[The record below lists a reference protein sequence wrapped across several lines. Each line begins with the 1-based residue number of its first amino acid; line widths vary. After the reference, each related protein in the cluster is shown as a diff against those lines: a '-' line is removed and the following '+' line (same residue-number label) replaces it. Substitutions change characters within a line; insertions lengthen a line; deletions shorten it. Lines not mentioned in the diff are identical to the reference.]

1 MGQDDWAIVVG
12 IWAYP
17 DLGNLTGPENDA
29 NAFADWVRS
38 PTGGGVP
45 ENQIR
50 LVLSSDFA
58 PADSASRAEPTPGR
72 VEALFDELDDV
83 AQRNKDRM
91 EGLRVGRR
99 LYLYMAGHG
108 CAPILDESVLLMA
121 NATRRRAGY
130 HIPGKPWANWFYRAG
145 YFDEILLFMDCCREN
160 YPQAPLNLPSYI
172 DVTAPDAVDRG
183 RRFFAFGTKWSRL
196 ARERPMDDGTVR
208 GVFTVALL
216 EGLKGAAA
224 EPDGR
229 VTASSL
235 AGYLQTNMKTF
246 LTDVD
251 RADPGIPKA
260 PDMEL
265 RPVNGDDFV
274 IVTVTPPLLAP
285 PATQPVANGSSQSR
299 LMVTTGDVATEII
312 LVDGR
317 LHVIAHAAGELQG
330 DFDPGIYLIKIQ
342 AGETTREEYVT
353 LSPGEEVTKAFPRLA
368 FASSAPLA
376 DTALSNQQQREVVVA
391 QSRQPH
397 IRSGS
402 GSEICVVVRDS
413 VPPEQPVAEA
423 GTHPGQGLALL
434 SASGTTLVD
443 LGTQSWTDSSAG
455 SIGVCNVELD
465 PGIYKLSL
473 GTPDGGRL
481 EQIVVASPGWQTQV
495 FLLQRAHDANGG
507 APRIDLSG
515 AAVFMS
521 PLDRV
526 DRFDSER
533 PQNRLVELARQ
544 ALASRRQILSPRL
557 RETLGQNLDDP
568 MLGIFGGHLLLLD
581 PAPDLELL
589 RRIVGN
595 VRGMLVQAAHP
606 DVEALALRLEPS
618 AVTHVFEG
626 PPMLRRSWTLALEAS
641 VVRPELV
648 PVSSAASTI
657 ADRIWGEEPWLIWQS
672 PPESQSEVAFG
683 LPMAD
688 VAIEPN
694 QFHVALRRQLAP
706 QTRWSSATR
715 RSATPDFEFAVG
727 PADGDAP
734 SSAGRDG
741 EHAALAELDESEIRR
756 LVATLGVPRARL
768 EAMVAEGF

>member
-12 IWAYP
+12 IWTYP

-29 NAFADWVRS
+29 KAFADWVRL

-45 ENQIR
+45 EDHVR
-50 LVLSSDFA
+50 LILSSDFA
-58 PADSASRAEPTPGR
+58 SVDSASRAEPTPGR
-72 VEALFDELDDV
+72 VEALFDELDDI

-160 YPQAPLNLPSYI
+160 YPQAPLNVPSYI

-246 LTDVD
+246 LTETD

-260 PDMEL
+260 PDVQML
-265 RPVNGDDFV
+265 PAIGDDFV
-274 IVTVTPPLLAP
+274 IVTVAP
-285 PATQPVANGSSQSR
+285 PQPAPHGMQAAADGSAQSR
-299 LMVTTGDVATEII
+299 LTVTTGDVGSEII

-317 LHVIAHAAGELQG
+317 LHVIAHAGGELQG
-330 DFDPGIYLIKIQ
+330 DFAPGIYLIKIR
-342 AGETTREEYVT
+342 AGEATREEYVT
-353 LSPGEEVTKAFPRLA
+353 LTPGEEVTKAFPRLMV
-368 FASSAPLA
+368 ASSAPLV
-376 DTALSNQQQREVVVA
+376 DTAFSTQEHREIAIA
-391 QSRQPH
+391 QSRLPH
-397 IRSGS
+397 VKSGH
-402 GSEICVVVRDS
+402 GSEIYVVVRS
-413 VPPEQPVAEA
+413 LPPAGQPIAEA
-423 GTHPGQGLALL
+423 GVHPGQGLALL
-434 SASGTTLVD
+434 SAGGATLVD

-455 SIGVCNVELD
+455 PIAVCNVELD
-465 PGIYKLSL
+465 PGLYKLSL

-481 EQIVVASPGWQTQV
+481 EQVVVASPGWQTQV
-495 FLLQRAHDANGG
+495 FLQRAHHSNGEV
-507 APRIDLSG
+507 PRIDLSG
-515 AAVFMS
+515 AAVFMAS
-521 PLDRV
+521 LDRV
-526 DRFDSER
+526 DRFDPER
-533 PQNRLVELARQ
+533 SQNRLVELARQ
-544 ALASRRQILSPRL
+544 ALTSRRQILTPKL
-557 RETLGQNLDDP
+557 RELLGENQDDP

-581 PAPDLELL
+581 PEPDLDLL
-589 RRIVGN
+589 RLVVGN
-595 VRGMLVQAAHP
+595 VRGMIDQASHP
-606 DVEALALRLEPS
+606 DAEALALRLDPS
-618 AVTHVFEG
+618 AVTHVFEN

-641 VVRPELV
+641 VTCPELV
-648 PVSSAASTI
+648 PASSAASII
-657 ADRIWGEEPWLIWQS
+657 ADRIWGEEPWLIWQR
-672 PPESQSEVAFG
+672 PRQSQAEVAFG
-683 LPMAD
+683 LPMEDLA
-688 VAIEPN
+688 VEPD
-694 QFHVALRRQLAP
+694 QIHVALRRQLGP
-706 QTRWSSATR
+706 RSR
-715 RSATPDFEFAVG
+715 RSSTARRGSTADVEFAVG
-727 PADGDAP
+727 PVSGDAP
-734 SSAGRDG
+734 SPVEG
-741 EHAALAELDESEIRR
+741 EGEQAAATELDEAEIRR

-768 EAMVAEGF
+768 EEILAKGV

>member
-1 MGQDDWAIVVG
+1 
-12 IWAYP
+12 
-17 DLGNLTGPENDA
+17 
-29 NAFADWVRS
+29 
-38 PTGGGVP
+38 
-45 ENQIR
+45 
-50 LVLSSDFA
+50 
-58 PADSASRAEPTPGR
+58 
-72 VEALFDELDDV
+72 
-83 AQRNKDRM
+83 M

-160 YPQAPLNLPSYI
+160 YPQAPLNVPSYI

-183 RRFFAFGTKWSRL
+183 RRLFAFGTKWSRL

-235 AGYLQTNMKTF
+235 AGYLQTNMKMF

-260 PDMEL
+260 PDVEL
-265 RPVNGDDFV
+265 HPVIDDDFV
-274 IVTVTPPLLAP
+274 IVTVAPPLSAP
-285 PATQPVANGSSQSR
+285 PEMQPVANGSVQSR
-299 LMVTTGDVATEII
+299 LKVTTGDVATEIF

-317 LHVIAHAAGELQG
+317 LHVIAHASGELQG
-330 DFDPGIYLIKIQ
+330 DFDPGIYLIKIR
-342 AGETTREEYVT
+342 AGEATREEYVT

-376 DTALSNQQQREVVVA
+376 DTAFSNQQHREIAIA
-391 QSRQPH
+391 QSRQAH
-397 IRSGS
+397 VKAGN
-402 GSEICVVVRDS
+402 GSEIYVVVRDS
-413 VPPEQPVAEA
+413 THPDQAEA
-423 GTHPGQGLALL
+423 GRHPGQGLALL
-434 SASGTTLVD
+434 SASGATLVD
-443 LGTQSWTDSSAG
+443 LGTQSWTDSSPA
-455 SIGVCNVELD
+455 SIAACNVELD

-495 FLLQRAHDANGG
+495 FLVQRAHDANGEV
-507 APRIDLSG
+507 ARIDLSG
-515 AAVFMS
+515 ATVFMA

-526 DRFDSER
+526 DRFDPDRSR
-533 PQNRLVELARQ
+533 NRLVELARQ

-557 RETLGQNLDDP
+557 REILGQNLDDP
-568 MLGIFGGHLLLLD
+568 MLGILGGHLLLLEA
-581 PAPDLELL
+581 APDLDLL
-589 RRIVGN
+589 RRVVAN
-595 VRGMLVQAAHP
+595 VRGLLGQASHP
-606 DVEALALRLEPS
+606 DLEALALRLEPS
-618 AVTHVFEG
+618 AVTHVFEN

-641 VVRPELV
+641 VARPELV

-672 PPESQSEVAFG
+672 PPQSQSEVAFG
-683 LPMAD
+683 LPMERAA
-688 VAIEPN
+688 VEPDEID
-694 QFHVALRRQLAP
+694 VALRRQLAP
-706 QTRWSSATR
+706 PTRRSWATR
-715 RSATPDFEFAVG
+715 RGSIPDIEFAVG
-727 PADGDAP
+727 PASGDAP
-734 SSAGRDG
+734 STVEGDE
-741 EHAALAELDESEIRR
+741 EHAAPTKLDEAEIRR

-768 EAMVAEGF
+768 EEMLAKGV

>member
-17 DLGNLTGPENDA
+17 DLGNLTGPQNDA

-38 PTGGGVP
+38 PAGGGVP

-58 PADSASRAEPTPGR
+58 AADSASRAEPTPGR

-83 AQRNKDRM
+83 AQRNKDHM

-216 EGLKGAAA
+216 AGLKGAAA

-235 AGYLQTNMKTF
+235 AGYLQTNMKSF

-260 PDMEL
+260 PDVEL
-265 RPVNGDDFV
+265 RPDNGDDFV
-274 IVTVTPPLLAP
+274 IVTVAPPLPAP
-285 PATQPVANGSSQSR
+285 PGMQTVASGSSQSR
-299 LMVTTGDVATEII
+299 LTVTTGDVATEIF

-317 LHVIAHAAGELQG
+317 LHVVAQAGGELQG
-330 DFDPGIYLIKIQ
+330 DFDPGIYLIKIR
-342 AGETTREEYVT
+342 AGEATREEYVT
-353 LSPGEEVTKAFPRLA
+353 LTPGEAVTKAFPRLA

-376 DTALSNQQQREVVVA
+376 DTALSNQQHREVAVA

-397 IRSGS
+397 VRTGS

-413 VPPEQPVAEA
+413 VPSDQPVAEA
-423 GTHPGQGLALL
+423 GTHPGQGLTLL
-434 SASGTTLVD
+434 SASGATLVD

-455 SIGVCNVELD
+455 SIAVCNVELD

-481 EQIVVASPGWQTQV
+481 EQVVVASPGWQTQV
-495 FLLQRAHDANGG
+495 FLLQRAHDSNGEV
-507 APRIDLSG
+507 PRIDLSG
-515 AAVFMS
+515 AAVFMA

-526 DRFDSER
+526 DRFDPER
-533 PQNRLVELARQ
+533 SQNRLVELARQ
-544 ALASRRQILSPRL
+544 ALASRRQILTPKL
-557 RETLGQNLDDP
+557 REMLGQNQDDP

-581 PAPDLELL
+581 PEPDLDLL
-589 RRIVGN
+589 RLVVGN
-595 VRGMLVQAAHP
+595 VREMLGPGSASRRRGPRSAARP
-606 DVEALALRLEPS
+606 ERRDSCLREPS
-618 AVTHVFEG
+618 
-626 PPMLRRSWTLALEAS
+626 
-641 VVRPELV
+641 
-648 PVSSAASTI
+648 
-657 ADRIWGEEPWLIWQS
+657 
-672 PPESQSEVAFG
+672 
-683 LPMAD
+683 D
-688 VAIEPN
+688 VATKLDPGARG
-694 QFHVALRRQLAP
+694 QCY
-706 QTRWSSATR
+706 
-715 RSATPDFEFAVG
+715 
-727 PADGDAP
+727 P
-734 SSAGRDG
+734 SGACAG
-741 EHAALAELDESEIRR
+741 
-756 LVATLGVPRARL
+756 
-768 EAMVAEGF
+768 